1 MSDVKAGERK
11 LTAAVVQHALTGRVL
26 MLGYMD
32 DEALA
37 LTRSTGLVHFWSRSR
52 QRLWKKG
59 ESSGNVLQLVDL
71 KADCDADAWLV
82 RALPAGPT
90 CHTGATSCFGTDGIE
105 PAPTELEALYQTI
118 VQRKAAPDGTRSYVK
133 SLFATPDP
141 YQKIGAKIVEEA
153 GEFVA
158 ELPGGARE
166 RVIAEAA
173 DLVFHALVGL
183 VARDVTLEDV
193 ARELHR
199 RAGVSGLDEKDA
211 RAKSP
216 GERVVKGE

>member
-1 MSDVKAGERK
+1 MSGADASGRK

-32 DEALA
+32 DEALQK
-37 LTRSTGLVHFWSRSR
+37 TRETGEVHFWSRSR

-59 ESSGNVLQLVDL
+59 ETSGNVLRTVEI

-90 CHTGATSCFGTDGIE
+90 CHTGSQTCFGTDGAE
-105 PAPTELEALYQTI
+105 PPPTELEALYQTI
-118 VQRKAAPDGTRSYVK
+118 VARKNTPAGTRSYVRQLLDTEGK
-133 SLFATPDP
+133 VG
-141 YQKIGAKIVEEA
+141 QKIGEEA
-153 GEFVA
+153 NELAA
-158 ELPGGARE
+158 ELPAGSKE

-173 DLVFHALVGL
+173 DLLFHTLVGL
-183 VARDVTLEDV
+183 AARDVTLEDV

-199 RAGVSGLDEKDA
+199 RAGTSGLDEKAA
-211 RAKSP
+211 RK
-216 GERVVKGE
+216 K

>member
-1 MSDVKAGERK
+1 MSEDAISHQPSAVSRK

-32 DEALA
+32 DEALQK
-37 LTRSTGLVHFWSRSR
+37 TRESGEVWFWSRSKK
-52 QRLWKKG
+52 RLWKKG
-59 ESSGNVLQLVDL
+59 ETSGNVLKLVDL

-90 CHTGATSCFGTDGIE
+90 CHTGSQTCFGTDGKE

-118 VQRKAAPDGTRSYVK
+118 VARKNAPPDTTTNTKSYVRQ
-133 SLFATPDP
+133 LLEENRVG
-141 YQKIGAKIVEEA
+141 QKIGEEA
-153 GEFVA
+153 NELAA
-158 ELPGGARE
+158 EILSGSKE

-173 DLVFHALVGL
+173 DLFFHALVGL
-183 VARDVTLEDV
+183 AARDVTLEEV

-199 RAGVSGLDEKDA
+199 RAGTSGIDEKAA
-211 RAKSP
+211 RK
-216 GERVVKGE
+216 K

>member
-1 MSDVKAGERK
+1 VSEEAKTARK

-37 LTRSTGLVHFWSRSR
+37 KTRETGEVHFWSRSR

-59 ESSGNVLQLVDL
+59 ESSGNVLKLVDI

-82 RALPAGPT
+82 RALPHGPT
-90 CHTGATSCFGTDGIE
+90 CHTGSQTCFGTDGKE

-118 VQRKAAPDGTRSYVK
+118 LERKNAPAGTKSYVK
-133 SLFATPDP
+133 QLLDENRVG
-141 YQKIGAKIVEEA
+141 QKIGEEA
-153 GEFVA
+153 NELAA
-158 ELPGGARE
+158 EIPAGSKE

-173 DLVFHALVGL
+173 DLLFHTLVGMA
-183 VARDVTLEDV
+183 ARDVTIEEV

-199 RAGVSGLDEKDA
+199 RAGTSGLDEKA
-211 RAKSP
+211 QRK
-216 GERVVKGE
+216 K

>member
-1 MSDVKAGERK
+1 MSDGKADERK

-32 DEALA
+32 DEALQ

-59 ESSGNVLQLVDL
+59 ESSGNVLELVDV

-118 VQRKAAPDGTRSYVK
+118 VQRRAAPDGTRSYVK
-133 SLFATPDP
+133 SLLQAPDP
-141 YQKIGAKIVEEA
+141 LPKIGAKIVEEA
-153 GEFVA
+153 GELVA
-158 ELPGGARE
+158 ELPSGTRE

-211 RAKSP
+211 RQKSP
-216 GERVVKGE
+216 GGVVQGE

>member
-1 MSDVKAGERK
+1 MNETSRK

-32 DEALA
+32 DEALEK
-37 LTRSTGLVHFWSRSR
+37 TRESGEVWFWSRSKK
-52 QRLWKKG
+52 RLWKKG
-59 ESSGNVLQLVDL
+59 ETSGNVLRLVDI

-90 CHTGATSCFGTDGIE
+90 CHTGSQTCFGTDGKE

-118 VQRKAAPDGTRSYVK
+118 RERIAAPAGTRSYVK
-133 SLFATPDP
+133 QLVEDERVG
-141 YQKIGAKIVEEA
+141 QKIGEEA
-153 GEFVA
+153 NELAA
-158 ELPGGARE
+158 ELPAGAKE

-173 DLVFHALVGL
+173 DLFFHALVGL
-183 VARDVTLEDV
+183 AARDVTLEEV

-199 RAGVSGLDEKDA
+199 RAGTSGLDEKAA
-211 RAKSP
+211 RK
-216 GERVVKGE
+216 K

>member
-1 MSDVKAGERK
+1 MSETTRK

-32 DEALA
+32 DEALQR
-37 LTRSTGLVHFWSRSR
+37 TRESGDVWFWSRSK

-59 ESSGNVLQLVDL
+59 ETSGNVLKLVDL

-90 CHTGATSCFGTDGIE
+90 CHTGSQTCFGTDGKE

-118 VQRKAAPDGTRSYVK
+118 VARKNAPAGTKSYVK
-133 SLFATPDP
+133 QLLDGDRV
-141 YQKIGAKIVEEA
+141 GAKITEEA
-153 GEFVA
+153 GELVA
-158 ELPGGARE
+158 ELPSGAKE

-173 DLVFHALVGL
+173 DLFFHALVGL
-183 VARDVTLEDV
+183 AARDVTLEDV

-199 RAGVSGLDEKDA
+199 RAGTSGIDEKAA
-211 RAKSP
+211 RK
-216 GERVVKGE
+216 R

>member
-1 MSDVKAGERK
+1 VSEQAQRK

-37 LTRSTGLVHFWSRSR
+37 KTRDSGDVWFWSRSKK
-52 QRLWKKG
+52 RLWKKG
-59 ESSGNVLQLVDL
+59 ESSGNVLKLVDI

-90 CHTGATSCFGTDGIE
+90 CHTGSQTCFGTDGKE

-118 VQRKAAPDGTRSYVK
+118 VERKNAAAGTKSYVK
-133 SLFATPDP
+133 TLLDGGALLG
-141 YQKIGAKIVEEA
+141 QKIGEEA
-153 GEFVA
+153 NELAA
-158 ELPGGARE
+158 EIPAGSKE

-173 DLVFHALVGL
+173 DLFFHALVGL
-183 VARDVTLEDV
+183 AARDVTLEDV

-199 RAGVSGLDEKDA
+199 RAGTSGLDEKAA
-211 RAKSP
+211 RPK
-216 GERVVKGE
+216 K

>member
-1 MSDVKAGERK
+1 MSGEGRK

-37 LTRSTGLVHFWSRSR
+37 KTRETGFVHFWSRSR
-52 QRLWKKG
+52 GRLWKKG
-59 ESSGNVLQLVDL
+59 ESSGNVLELVDI

-82 RALPAGPT
+82 RALPSGPT
-90 CHTGATSCFGTDGIE
+90 CHTGSQTCFGTDGKE

-118 VQRKAAPDGTRSYVK
+118 QARLQAPADTRSYVK
-133 SLFATPDP
+133 QLAEQQGRIG
-141 YQKIGAKIVEEA
+141 QKIGEEA
-153 GEFVA
+153 NELAA
-158 ELPGGARE
+158 ELPAGSKE

-173 DLVFHALVGL
+173 DLLFHTLVGL
-183 VARDVTLEDV
+183 AERDVTLEDV

-199 RAGVSGLDEKDA
+199 RAGVSGLDEKAA
-211 RAKSP
+211 RK
-216 GERVVKGE
+216 K

>member
-1 MSDVKAGERK
+1 MSETTQRK
-11 LTAAVVQHALTGRVL
+11 LTAAVIQHALTGRVL

-37 LTRSTGLVHFWSRSR
+37 RTRESGEVWFWSRSK

-59 ESSGNVLQLVDL
+59 ETSGNVLKLVDI

-90 CHTGATSCFGTDGIE
+90 CHTGSQTCFGTDGRE

-118 VQRKAAPDGTRSYVK
+118 KERIAAPAGTRSYVK
-133 SLFATPDP
+133 QIVDDEKVG
-141 YQKIGAKIVEEA
+141 QKIGEEA
-153 GEFVA
+153 NELA
-158 ELPGGARE
+158 EELPGGSKE
-166 RVIAEAA
+166 RVVAEAA
-173 DLVFHALVGL
+173 ELFFPALVGL
-183 VARDVTLEDV
+183 AARDVTIEDV

-199 RAGVSGLDEKDA
+199 RAGVSGLDEKAA
-211 RAKSP
+211 RK
-216 GERVVKGE
+216 K

>member
-1 MSDVKAGERK
+1 MSEGARK

-32 DEALA
+32 DEALHK
-37 LTRSTGLVHFWSRSR
+37 TRESGLVHFWSRSR

-59 ESSGNVLQLVDL
+59 ESSGNVLQLVDI

-90 CHTGATSCFGTDGIE
+90 CHTGSQTCFGTDGNE
-105 PAPTELEALYQTI
+105 PPPTELEALYQTI
-118 VQRKAAPDGTRSYVK
+118 LGRKNAPAGTRSYVRQ
-133 SLFATPDP
+133 LLEDP
-141 YQKIGAKIVEEA
+141 PRVGQKIGEEA
-153 GEFVA
+153 NELAA
-158 ELPGGARE
+158 ELPAGSKE

-173 DLVFHALVGL
+173 DLLFHTLVGL
-183 VARDVTLEDV
+183 AARDVTLEEV

-199 RAGVSGLDEKDA
+199 RAGVSGLDEKAA
-211 RAKSP
+211 RK
-216 GERVVKGE
+216 K

>member
-1 MSDVKAGERK
+1 VSEEQANASAARK

-37 LTRSTGLVHFWSRSR
+37 KTRETGEVWFWSRSR
-52 QRLWKKG
+52 KRLWKKG
-59 ESSGNVLQLVDL
+59 ESSGNVLKLVDL

-90 CHTGATSCFGTDGIE
+90 CHTGSQTCFGTDGHE

-118 VQRKAAPDGTRSYVK
+118 VARKNAPAGTKSYVRQLLEQNK
-133 SLFATPDP
+133 VG
-141 YQKIGAKIVEEA
+141 QKIGEEA
-153 GEFVA
+153 NELAA
-158 ELPGGARE
+158 EIPGGSKE

-173 DLVFHALVGL
+173 DLFFHALVGL
-183 VARDVTLEDV
+183 AARDVTLEDV

-199 RAGVSGLDEKDA
+199 RAGTSGLDEKAA
-211 RAKSP
+211 RK
-216 GERVVKGE
+216 K

>member
-1 MSDVKAGERK
+1 MSGSSDGRK

-37 LTRSTGLVHFWSRSR
+37 KTRETGEVHFWSRSR
-52 QRLWKKG
+52 QRLWRKG
-59 ESSGNVLQLVDL
+59 ETSGNVLYSVEI

-90 CHTGATSCFGTDGIE
+90 CHTGSQSCFGTDGIE
-105 PAPTELEALYQTI
+105 PPPTELEALYQTI
-118 VQRKAAPDGTRSYVK
+118 VQRQNAPAGTRSYVK
-133 SLFATPDP
+133 SLLEKGNVG
-141 YQKIGAKIVEEA
+141 QKIGEEA
-153 GEFVA
+153 NELAA
-158 ELPGGARE
+158 ELPAGSKE

-173 DLVFHALVGL
+173 DLFFHALVGL
-183 VARDVTLEDV
+183 AAREVTLEDV

-199 RAGVSGLDEKDA
+199 RAGVSGLDEKAA
-211 RAKSP
+211 RKP
-216 GERVVKGE
+216 

>member
-1 MSDVKAGERK
+1 VSDPARK

-32 DEALA
+32 DEALQK
-37 LTRSTGLVHFWSRSR
+37 TRESGDVWFWSRSKK
-52 QRLWKKG
+52 RLWKKG
-59 ESSGNVLQLVDL
+59 ETSGNVLRLVDI

-90 CHTGATSCFGTDGIE
+90 CHTGSQTCFGTDGKE

-118 VQRKAAPDGTRSYVK
+118 VERIAAPAGTRSYVK
-133 SLFATPDP
+133 QLVEEKRVG
-141 YQKIGAKIVEEA
+141 QKIGEEA
-153 GEFVA
+153 NELAGEIPA
-158 ELPGGARE
+158 GSKE

-173 DLVFHALVGL
+173 DLFFHALVGL
-183 VARDVTLEDV
+183 AARDVTLEDV

-199 RAGVSGLDEKDA
+199 RAGTSGLDEKAA
-211 RAKSP
+211 RK
-216 GERVVKGE
+216 K

>member
-1 MSDVKAGERK
+1 MSEGDNRQPTADSRK

-37 LTRSTGLVHFWSRSR
+37 KTRESGDVWFWSRSR
-52 QRLWKKG
+52 KRLWKKG
-59 ESSGNVLQLVDL
+59 ETSGNVLKLVDI

-90 CHTGATSCFGTDGIE
+90 CHTGSQTCFGTDGKE

-118 VQRKAAPDGTRSYVK
+118 VERIAAPAGTRSYVK
-133 SLFATPDP
+133 QLVEEKRVG
-141 YQKIGAKIVEEA
+141 QKIGEEA
-153 GEFVA
+153 NELAA
-158 ELPGGARE
+158 EIPSGDQE

-173 DLVFHALVGL
+173 DLFFHALVGL
-183 VARDVTLEDV
+183 AARGVTLEDV

-199 RAGVSGLDEKDA
+199 RAGTSGLDEKAA
-211 RAKSP
+211 RK
-216 GERVVKGE
+216 K

>member
-1 MSDVKAGERK
+1 M
-11 LTAAVVQHALTGRVL
+11 VQHALTGRVL

-37 LTRSTGLVHFWSRSR
+37 KTRESGHVWFWSRSR
-52 QRLWKKG
+52 NRLWKKG
-59 ESSGNVLQLVDL
+59 ETSGNVLTLVDI

-90 CHTGATSCFGTDGIE
+90 CHTGSQTCFGTDGKE

-118 VQRKAAPDGTRSYVK
+118 VERKNAPAGTKSYVK
-133 SLFATPDP
+133 QLLEQGRVG
-141 YQKIGAKIVEEA
+141 QKIGEEA
-153 GEFVA
+153 NELAG
-158 ELPGGARE
+158 ELPAGSKE

-173 DLVFHALVGL
+173 DLFFHALVGL
-183 VARDVTLEDV
+183 AARDVTLEEV

-199 RAGVSGLDEKDA
+199 RAGTSGIDEKAA
-211 RAKSP
+211 RGK
-216 GERVVKGE
+216 